1 MLLLTTCVSV
11 SSYVFTFNNLTT
23 VECIFIKFYI
33 GKIYEKFMDALR
45 FMLKCVNSLRYV
57 PKSEFLVNVSI
68 F

>member
-1 MLLLTTCVSV
+1 
-11 SSYVFTFNNLTT
+11 
-23 VECIFIKFYI
+23 
-33 GKIYEKFMDALR
+33 MDALQ